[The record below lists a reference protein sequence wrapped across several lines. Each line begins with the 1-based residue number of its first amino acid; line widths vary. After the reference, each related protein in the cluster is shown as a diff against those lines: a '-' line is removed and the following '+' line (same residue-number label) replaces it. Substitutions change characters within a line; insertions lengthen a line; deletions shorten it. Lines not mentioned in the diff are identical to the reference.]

1 MSKKRAND
9 WLHQAQNDLLWA
21 KEGINSG
28 FYSQVCFMCQQA
40 AEKAIKSIAYFKE
53 YEIRGHSIAMIAKSI
68 GANDTVEN
76 AGRNLDLYYISSR
89 YPDALPDGAPCDL
102 FTKEQAQEALKFA
115 QIIIDRAFD
124 ELK

>member
-1 MSKKRAND
+1 
-9 WLHQAQNDLLWA
+9 
-21 KEGINSG
+21 
-28 FYSQVCFMCQQA
+28 MCQQA